1 MTESNPKKPVIDVLS
16 LFPDSVRAVLDS
28 SILRRAQ
35 AKDLIELQS
44 TDLRAYAEDKH
55 RSVDD
60 TPFGGEQGMLFR
72 ANVLEKAMRDQ
83 LARVGG
89 ERRKLKVIY
98 PHPRGLKLTQPV
110 VQALA
115 DSVASKETERLVII
129 CGRYEGID
137 ERIVDLWVDLE
148 VSLGDFILTGAE
160 LPALILT
167 DAVVRL
173 LPGVLG
179 DSRSAEKESFSQSLL
194 EHPQYTKP
202 REFRGLA
209 VPGPLTGGN
218 HREADEW
225 KIRESLLLTAAFRPD
240 LIRQHVGEGLPVW
253 ARDLL
258 ERLQKRLDLRGDCP
272 LTETRQKG

>member
-1 MTESNPKKPVIDVLS
+1 MTENSKKKTPVIDVLS
-16 LFPDSVRAVLDS
+16 LFPESVRAVLDS

-35 AKDLIELQS
+35 SKDIIGLES
-44 TDLRAYAEDKH
+44 SDLRSFAQDKH

-60 TPFGGEQGMLFR
+60 TPFGGQQGMLFK
-72 ANVLEKAMRDQ
+72 ADVLEKALEAQ
-83 LARVGG
+83 LAAVGG
-89 ERRKLKVIY
+89 DRSKLKIIY
-98 PHPRGLKLTQPV
+98 PHPRGLKMSQPV

-115 DSVASKETERLVII
+115 DSIASGETERMVLI

-148 VSLGDFILTGAE
+148 LSLGDFILTGGE
-160 LPALILT
+160 LPALAIT

-179 DSRSAEKESFSQSLL
+179 DDRSAEKESFSQSLL

-202 REFRGLA
+202 REFRGLP
-209 VPGPLTGGN
+209 VPRQLVGGN
-218 HREADEW
+218 HLEAEEW
-225 KIRESLLLTAAFRPD
+225 KLRESLLLTAAFRPD
-240 LIRQHVGEGLPVW
+240 LIREHAGEGLPSW

-258 ERLQKRLDLRGDCP
+258 DRLQKRLDLRGECP
-272 LTETRQKG
+272 LTETH